1 MRLAFILGGNK
12 QMTQN
17 LDSRI
22 KGMRDN
28 IQTDYFSSLQ
38 EMINYSYQRN
48 IVFDRVVVISTI
60 LNSPSLINDFYE
72 YWSNS
77 STDTN
82 IILVAKKGSDE
93 ELCKFFYNKF
103 STPLVA
109 AMLLDS
115 TTLQTLG
122 EAVILHP
129 SKLTEKY
136 GITNHMEVEHNTGF
150 EYKPEVPEVKEE
162 PVKQV
167 QTQQDTKPKKKGFF
181 ASIFGKKDVSPK
193 PVQEEP
199 VQSTN
204 QVTEPVQEEQPEIQS
219 NDYVE
224 ETSYPQ
230 EDSNTQEQMGYTND
244 SWEEDY
250 TQDETPTSEENSESF
265 DYDFTNDFES
275 TPESVVTDSSY
286 SEDVNFEENYNDAG
300 FVEDYTNTE
309 PIQEEFVEDFSANVT
324 ENNNIVSEEPSPLNT
339 IQDEIDFSEDFSFIE
354 ESEADTPTTTP
365 QVDEDFG
372 NFSMSYEDKSAT
384 QNLQEVDEDLSGLKV
399 ASEENAYRDTTEKP
413 IIVEKVV
420 VKEVVRNI
428 SPADKSLTA
437 LNGVVLGKN
446 KKVIIVTGDRGSGI
460 TSTAIALAKTMS
472 QRVKVLYVDLDT
484 TNHGLLSYINYDT
497 FRDYQGTPLQG
508 LKYCKSA
515 KFFANCVVNYE
526 HNLDILSSDY
536 DCEVT
541 NEEIEIAQ
549 GVVAEICDEY
559 NLIVVD
565 CPADKLSLISDLILL
580 GNTILCVEE
589 SKRGFMNMLCTFENS
604 PLSAKYKRMIVS
616 RGNMFLT
623 KCLAQT
629 DTKKLLKY
637 INAIF
642 ESDTVDWMSMDITK
656 FNGKLSDETLNKI
669 FEA

>member
-1 MRLAFILGGNK
+1 MRLAFILGSNK

-38 EMINYSYQRN
+38 EMINHSYQRN
-48 IVFDRVVVISTI
+48 IVFDRIVVISTI
-60 LNSPSLINDFYE
+60 LNSISLINDFYE
-72 YWSNS
+72 YWSNT

-82 IILVAKKGSDE
+82 IILVAKKGTDE
-93 ELCKFFYNKF
+93 NLCKTFYNKF

-109 AMLLDS
+109 AMLLES

-150 EYKPEVPEVKEE
+150 EYKPEE
-162 PVKQV
+162 PVV
-167 QTQQDTKPKKKGFF
+167 QDKPKAVVPVQEPKPKKKGFF
-181 ASIFGKKDVSPK
+181 SSLFGKKEEPIKSVEPTQ
-193 PVQEEP
+193 PVVEQVNTQSKEPQIPQQEEHLP
-199 VQSTN
+199 SQDEYMTY
-204 QVTEPVQEEQPEIQS
+204 QDEPSSAEEQGYMEETWNEDFPQNEVPT
-219 NDYVE
+219 VE
-224 ETSYPQ
+224 ENV
-230 EDSNTQEQMGYTND
+230 D
-244 SWEEDY
+244 
-250 TQDETPTSEENSESF
+250 SF
-265 DYDFTNDFES
+265 DYDFTNETETTSYTEEQNSMYFEDFNYEETYNTEDTSENSTDFE
-275 TPESVVTDSSY
+275 PSVEDSS
-286 SEDVNFEENYNDAG
+286 
-300 FVEDYTNTE
+300 
-309 PIQEEFVEDFSANVT
+309 FSPDDNIT
-324 ENNNIVSEEPSPLNT
+324 ENTDIVSEEPSPVNT
-339 IQDEIDFSEDFSFIE
+339 IQEEIDFSEDFSFIQE
-354 ESEADTPTTTP
+354 PETNTVTAAP

-372 NFSMSYEDKSAT
+372 NFSMSYEDTSKSQT
-384 QNLQEVDEDLSGLKV
+384 VQEVDEDLSGLKV
-399 ASEENAYRDTTEKP
+399 ASEESAYRDTTEKP

-515 KFFANCVVNYE
+515 KFFSNCVVNYE

-541 NEEIEIAQ
+541 NEEIEVAQ
-549 GVVAEICDEY
+549 GVVAEICDDY
-559 NLIVVD
+559 NLVVID
-565 CPADKLSLISDLILL
+565 CPADKLTLISDLILL

-589 SKRGFMNMLCTFENS
+589 SKRGFMNMLCTFENN

-642 ESDTVDWMSMDITK
+642 ESDTIDWMSMDITK